1 MRCASTRVPALRAG
15 GLTAPLLASLCAA
28 ALLAGCA
35 APAKKPVARKPAAT
49 QARPAATAPAAR
61 APATSQPA
69 PTGAYAE
76 ALKLLKT
83 NQLEQAEAALQA
95 VAKANP
101 QASGP
106 LTNLGI
112 VYARSNRK
120 VEARTAFGRAVALN
134 PANAVAHNWLG
145 VLAREA
151 GDFAPAEQ
159 AYRAALAADT
169 GYAAAQLNLAI
180 LYDLYLNRPADAL
193 AAYRKYE
200 ELTGR
205 KDARVAVWIG
215 ELEAS
220 TGAPPAIRPGAKPVA
235 RPGETQS

>member
-1 MRCASTRVPALRAG
+1 MRCASTSTPAPRAG
-15 GLTAPLLASLCAA
+15 GLTTPLVAALCAA

-49 QARPAATAPAAR
+49 QARTATTAPAAR
-61 APATSQPA
+61 TAAPQPA
-69 PTGAYAE
+69 PTGAYAD

-83 NQLEQAEAALQA
+83 NQLGQAETALQA

-112 VYARSNRK
+112 VYARTNRK
-120 VEARTAFGRAVALN
+120 PEARTAFARAVALN
-134 PANAVAHNWLG
+134 PANAAAHNWLG
-145 VLAREA
+145 VLARET
-151 GDFAPAEQ
+151 GDFARAEQ
-159 AYRAALAADT
+159 AYRAALAADS

-180 LYDLYLNRPADAL
+180 LYDLHLKRPADAL
-193 AAYRKYE
+193 AAYRQYE
-200 ELTGR
+200 ALTGR

-220 TGAPPAIRPGAKPVA
+220 SAAPSQIRPATKPVA
-235 RPGETQS
+235 KPGGTQS